1 MNSIMSERSIEFD
14 TVLDLC
20 RDRHRR
26 TVLAFFANQQRS
38 LTLNDLVKTIIK
50 HNHHLSVSAV
60 SGDELSQIRLSLVHQ
75 HIPALEA
82 VSVVEYDPDRELV
95 EPTERFDELQ
105 PALSAII
112 EADPELEPPFE
123 L

>member
-1 MNSIMSERSIEFD
+1 MNTIMSKRSIEYD

-20 RDRHRR
+20 RDQQRR
-26 TVLAFFANQQRS
+26 IVLAVLADQQRS

-50 HNHHLSVSAV
+50 HNHHRSVTAV
-60 SGDELSQIRLSLVHQ
+60 SGDELSRIRLSLFHEHV
-75 HIPALEA
+75 PALEA
-82 VSVVEYDPDRELV
+82 ASVIDYDSDRELV

-105 PALSAII
+105 PYLSAII
-112 EADPELEPPFE
+112 EADPELEPPIE

>member
-26 TVLAFFANQQRS
+26 IVLAVLANHQRS
-38 LTLNDLVKTIIK
+38 LTLNDLTKTIVK
-50 HNHHLSVSAV
+50 HNHHLSVTAV
-60 SGDELSQIRLSLVHQ
+60 SGDELSQIRLSLYHE

-82 VSVVEYDPDRELV
+82 ASVIDYDSDRELV
-95 EPTERFDELQ
+95 EPTERFDELV
-105 PALSAII
+105 PRLSAII
-112 EADPELEPPFE
+112 EADPELEPPVE